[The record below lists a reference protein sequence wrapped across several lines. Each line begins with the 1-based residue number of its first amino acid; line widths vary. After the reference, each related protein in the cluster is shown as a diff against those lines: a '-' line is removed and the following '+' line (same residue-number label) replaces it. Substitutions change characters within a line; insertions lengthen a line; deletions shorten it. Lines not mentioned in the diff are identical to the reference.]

1 MRIFLIQDQFQPY
14 RLVTVCFRSDVWSFG
29 ILMFEVLS
37 IGEMPYSRVKMADY
51 KSRMKAEWE

>member
-1 MRIFLIQDQFQPY
+1 MF
-14 RLVTVCFRSDVWSFG
+14 FRSDVWSFG

-37 IGEMPYSRVKMADY
+37 IGEMPYSRVKMVDY